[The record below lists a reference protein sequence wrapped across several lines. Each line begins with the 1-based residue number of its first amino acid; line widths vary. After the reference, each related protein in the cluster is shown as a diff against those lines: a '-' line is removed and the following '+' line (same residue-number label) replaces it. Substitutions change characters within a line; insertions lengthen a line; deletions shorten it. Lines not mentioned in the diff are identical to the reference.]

1 VTAPLRFRC
10 TGCGNCC
17 RSLRVAIT
25 AHDLQRLVRATGRDA
40 SELVAW
46 LEPDAVDMAGE
57 PESFVE
63 LSEGRRLMVLAQE
76 GGACR
81 LLGSDDRCGAYPAR
95 PRDCRT
101 FPFDFGAPAPRAS
114 SSRLS
119 LLPLVGCD
127 YADDGDNDVAVLEAE
142 DAARW
147 RELQSYQALVLRWNR
162 RAFHRRRLHKSIGA
176 AAAFLDFIERALLA
190 PTQSAESKT
199 VP

>member
-1 VTAPLRFRC
+1 MTAPLRFRC

-25 AHDLQRLVRATGRDA
+25 AHDLLRLVRATGRDA
-40 SELVAW
+40 GELVAW

-76 GGACR
+76 SGACR
-81 LLGSDDRCGAYPAR
+81 LLGSDDRCLAYSAR

-101 FPFDFGAPAPRAS
+101 FPFDLGAPAARAS

-147 RELQSYQALVLRWNR
+147 RDLQSYQALVARWNR

-176 AAAFLDFIERALLA
+176 AAAFLDFIERALL
-190 PTQSAESKT
+190 PPSESAESKT